1 MWKISRTNRQ
11 KWFCPQC
18 YKNTPPENADDGGRY
33 ICKICGTHMFIPDLA
48 EIDMKYGA
56 DIEKKYG
63 ITTSELICILRYSKK
78 Y

>member
-1 MWKISRTNRQ
+1 
-11 KWFCPQC
+11 
-18 YKNTPPENADDGGRY
+18 
-33 ICKICGTHMFIPDLA
+33 MFIPDLA